1 MTNDEQIRT
10 PSGMGGL
17 QSYHEPTGSKV
28 QIKPEWIVIAIG
40 LVVVGMAVLKL
51 LIPIY

>member
-1 MTNDEQIRT
+1 MANDEQIRT

-17 QSYHEPTGSKV
+17 QSYNEQTGSKV
-28 QIKPEWIVIAIG
+28 QIKPEWVIIAIG
-40 LVVVGMAVLKL
+40 LVVIGMAILKV